1 MTSRRIPGKKPRIIS
16 NPSSIAEIRD
26 PRRLSTKPKHYDR
39 NTYLVGSGGFIS
51 ELTRGMSRESLKI
64 NLGKM
69 FDGSKFFRS
78 SKTYR
83 PNKK

>member
-26 PRRLSTKPKHYDR
+26 PRRLSTKP
-39 NTYLVGSGGFIS
+39 NSGFIR
-51 ELTRGMSRESLKI
+51 ELTRGMSPESLKI
-64 NLGKM
+64 NLGKI

>member
-26 PRRLSTKPKHYDR
+26 PKSFLQPKDPNRRPNSFRKEF
-39 NTYLVGSGGFIS
+39 SI
-51 ELTRGMSRESLKI
+51 LTNLDNLKI
-64 NLGKM
+64 SLGNI
-69 FDGSKFFRS
+69 FDGSKFFPS

-83 PNKK
+83 PKKK